1 MMNARSAIAAT
12 LAVLALS
19 GASFALGVSPAL
31 AEFKSIGSFGKSAPV
46 GGLLEEPHG
55 VAVESSSG
63 DVFVVSGAGA
73 DEQQTVNL
81 SGATGG
87 KFTLSFKGQTTS
99 ELLFGSNEKQ
109 MVTLKAATSGD
120 FTVKFQGQ
128 TTAAIP
134 FNATA
139 AVVQGALEGL
149 SSIGSGNVSVS
160 GAAGGP
166 YTVEFK
172 GSLGFTSVEEMT
184 CDGSALNGG
193 ASCTVA
199 TTVMASGNASEGEVQ
214 SALESLSTIGRG
226 NVEVG
231 GSGSKGEYTVEFKGS
246 LGYTNVEEMTCAG
259 SGRTCTVATT
269 VNGFTTRRVVKYNA
283 GGTAVLGEF
292 TGAGTPQNGFGENF
306 GVAVDNSTSACKGDV
321 YVNAG
326 EEYIDRFKPKGS
338 AGNEPNEYTFASPQL
353 EASSGTNTR
362 GVAVDSSGNLYA
374 ALWSHRE
381 GVSKFACEGTE
392 PTLIDENEKTIFES
406 SVALDSA
413 GDVYVVHEF
422 AFGEGGYVVKFN
434 SSGELQ
440 PEPELET
447 EGKAAVAVTVDQA
460 TGEVFV
466 LDATPEYHVTRYS
479 STGTKLEEFGA
490 GEIGEAWGI
499 AYSTQGSG
507 RIYVTEK
514 TNNAVQIFESGTA
527 TVGKPEI
534 SVCTATVQTPV
545 VELFSCMLT
554 PNGEALA
561 RFDYREVKVGA
572 LSAETTPRTVTSAG
586 RFEEEVQGL
595 KPATEYTFE
604 LVARNNAGTETGEK
618 VSFKTAPAVVVLKP
632 CAGGDV
638 EAESATLGGST
649 LETIGGVEAKWRF
662 DYGLTTEYGLE
673 TAEQSSTSFPALP
686 EAPVAGLEPNAEYHC
701 RLVASDEY
709 GTTPGEDGTFKTLAV
724 PPLAGGEP
732 ASFIAAHAANLVARV
747 DPENSATSFHFEYGQ
762 SASYGQQTP
771 EEAAG
776 SGLGETYVRQ
786 RIEGLA
792 GSTVYHFRVVATNEQ
807 AMTVYGPDE
816 TFTTGTEGIPVVQT
830 GAASEVSQIGASI
843 SGTVDPEGIQ
853 TSYAFEVGTDTSYS
867 GAEIYGNAGQG
878 EGAEPIIVGLE
889 DLAPATTYHYRL
901 TATNA
906 DGTSY
911 GQDMTFTTSSFPSPI
926 LQPLTP
932 PLLATSLIVFPTESG
947 TTTTNT
953 TKALTRAQK
962 LAKALKVCRK
972 YRSKKKQ
979 VACEK
984 RAQER
989 YGPAKKAK
997 RKAGKK

>member
-514 TNNAVQIFESGTA
+514 TNNAVQIFARPSLPLTVSVTGKGTVTSSPAGIDCGVTCSAGFPEGEAVTLTEAETATGYEFAGWIGCKSTGTA
-527 TVGKPEI
+527 TCEVDMTGASEATAVFLKAGSKGEKGEEGARGANGAKGESGPAGEAGPPGAQGEKGASGAMGAQGPAGPAGAQGPAGPAGK
-534 SVCTATVQTPV
+534 
-545 VELFSCMLT
+545 VELVTCKT
-554 PNGEALA
+554 
-561 RFDYREVKVGA
+561 VKQKGKSKQTCTTKLVSSTVKFTTTGSVA
-572 LSAETTPRTVTSAG
+572 QATLSRDGTVYA
-586 RFEEEVQGL
+586 
-595 KPATEYTFE
+595 
-604 LVARNNAGTETGEK
+604 AGTAHSAASGQRMSLRLLPLRRLRLGHYTLTLISGE
-618 VSFKTAPAVVVLKP
+618 
-632 CAGGDV
+632 GRH
-638 EAESATLGGST
+638 
-649 LETIGGVEAKWRF
+649 ETIRNE
-662 DYGLTTEYGLE
+662 
-673 TAEQSSTSFPALP
+673 SF
-686 EAPVAGLEPNAEYHC
+686 
-701 RLVASDEY
+701 
-709 GTTPGEDGTFKTLAV
+709 TL
-724 PPLAGGEP
+724 
-732 ASFIAAHAANLVARV
+732 R
-747 DPENSATSFHFEYGQ
+747 
-762 SASYGQQTP
+762 
-771 EEAAG
+771 
-776 SGLGETYVRQ
+776 
-786 RIEGLA
+786 
-792 GSTVYHFRVVATNEQ
+792 
-807 AMTVYGPDE
+807 
-816 TFTTGTEGIPVVQT
+816 
-830 GAASEVSQIGASI
+830 
-843 SGTVDPEGIQ
+843 
-853 TSYAFEVGTDTSYS
+853 
-867 GAEIYGNAGQG
+867 
-878 EGAEPIIVGLE
+878 
-889 DLAPATTYHYRL
+889 
-901 TATNA
+901 
-906 DGTSY
+906 
-911 GQDMTFTTSSFPSPI
+911 
-926 LQPLTP
+926 
-932 PLLATSLIVFPTESG
+932 
-947 TTTTNT
+947 
-953 TKALTRAQK
+953 
-962 LAKALKVCRK
+962 
-972 YRSKKKQ
+972 
-979 VACEK
+979 
-984 RAQER
+984 
-989 YGPAKKAK
+989 
-997 RKAGKK
+997 